1 VTREIQDAQFQR
13 VLGALQTIDRKTFE
27 QATDQQ
33 VSVNSEAWKKHLFT
47 VDVQHLDIRPDEMVE
62 LVSVAAHAHH
72 GHVTITRSDIVEIAA
87 QATTKRDHEALLIAA
102 LAWGKGSGNNRMFP
116 AFVRIL
122 SDEHLHTAL
131 SGSAQHAG
139 AGRPADAYRAWRS
152 SRAKGLG
159 EAFFTKWLWAASHI
173 GGKSFTIDAPRSLV
187 LDLRVWTT
195 LGDPSHRWNSIVAAG
210 TRLRAERYAAY
221 VRDCHR
227 WADELGV
234 EAEQVEWALFVANG
248 AIVGSGLTRPK

>member
-1 VTREIQDAQFQR
+1 MTRDDQHAQFQR
-13 VLGALQTIDRKTFE
+13 VLGALQTIDRETFE

-33 VSVNSEAWKKHLFT
+33 VSVNSAAWKKYLNT
-47 VDVQHLDIRPDEMVE
+47 VNDQHLDIRPDEMVD
-62 LVSVAAHAHH
+62 LLSLATHAHH
-72 GHVTITRSDIVEIAA
+72 GDITITRSDIVRIAA
-87 QATTKRDHEALLIAA
+87 KATMKRDHEALLIAT

-122 SDEHLHTAL
+122 SDEHLHAAL
-131 SGSAQHAG
+131 SGSAQHAC

-159 EAFFTKWLWAASHI
+159 EAFFTKWLWASSHI
-173 GGKSFTIDAPRSLV
+173 GGKNFTVDAPRSLV

-195 LGDPSHRWNSIVAAG
+195 LGDPSHRWNSVVAAG

-234 EAEQVEWALFVANG
+234 EAEQVEWALFEANG
-248 AIVGSGLTRPK
+248 AIGRSGLSRPK